1 MSQSIRI
8 SDEAYRVLR
17 AAGYRRGLYG
27 KRPFTT
33 IGLVDEAVF
42 LRWPKERNPKL
53 YEWQLCATKVDGYK
67 AEQ

>member
-1 MSQSIRI
+1 MSQIIRI

-17 AAGYRRGLYG
+17 AAGYQRFYCG

-42 LRWPKERNPKL
+42 LRWPKESYPKL
-53 YEWQLCATKVDGYK
+53 YERQFCPAKVDDYK
-67 AEQ
+67 AE

>member
-17 AAGYRRGLYG
+17 AAGYQRGLYG

-42 LRWPKERNPKL
+42 HRWPKELNPKL
-53 YEWQLCATKVDGYK
+53 YDRQFCPAKVDDYK
-67 AEQ
+67 AE